1 MLKLPGKN
9 FAPAGGFSGSD
20 ESLGWRQ
27 EIIERLVMNDKQP
40 KEQPDYGVR
49 LTGDELT
56 EYQQKFQ
63 SQSSGAHNASEYGP
77 QGLHPPAP
85 SEYGPQGGAQPP
97 ANGHYPGYQA
107 PGPQQPG
114 YQQPGYGQP
123 GFQQPGAPYGQPF
136 GGPQL
141 HPDMAKE
148 PTRPKSVNTSFWSIL
163 VAGVAYMLS
172 ILVTVPLPNRGM
184 GDQDIALLESVLGPM
199 LSEGPFPSVEAYLNS
214 PMMTAAMI
222 GQAVIVYVIYVL
234 VALGIRHGWR
244 STRIIGTIFA
254 VLSLFSLSFVTPLS
268 GAFSAVAVVLGIVGI
283 VFAWLPTSTEYF
295 RRKAWQKTAKR
306 AYPDAPS
313 R

>member
-1 MLKLPGKN
+1 MGP
-9 FAPAGGFSGSD
+9 D

-40 KEQPDYGVR
+40 KKQPDYGVR

-56 EYQQKFQ
+56 AHQQKFQ
-63 SQSSGAHNASEYGP
+63 SQSPGAQNPSEYGP
-77 QGLHPPAP
+77 QGQPQPGA

-97 ANGHYPGYQA
+97 ASGQYPGYQA

-123 GFQQPGAPYGQPF
+123 L

-148 PTRPKSVNTSFWSIL
+148 PARAKSVNTSFWSIL
-163 VAGVAYMLS
+163 VAGVAYLLS
-172 ILVTVPLPNRGM
+172 ILVTVPLPNRGYS
-184 GDQDIALLESVLGPM
+184 DDDIALLESVLGPM
-199 LSEGPFPSVEAYLNS
+199 LSEAPFQSVEAYLNS
-214 PMMTAAMI
+214 PMMSAAMI
-222 GQAVIVYVIYVL
+222 GQAVIVLIMYIL

-244 STRIIGTIFA
+244 SARIIGTIFA
-254 VLSLFSLSFVTPLS
+254 VLSLLSLSFVTPLS
-268 GAFSAVAVVLGIVGI
+268 GAFSALAVVLGIVGI
-283 VFAWLPTSTEYF
+283 VFAWLPSSTEYF
-295 RRKAWQKTAKR
+295 RRKAWQKAAKR